1 VRLARPPVLQITIGE
16 RTVRAEAVRGRAAV
30 WAGEAAYESAMDLS
44 EVIARL
50 AAAPSERCRRLQ
62 VTVER
67 PPAQTRTLTDLPPV
81 RPRELRSLVANQA
94 GRFFRRN
101 GAALVTDAAWIEN
114 GSGRITQAAAVE
126 EPLVSAVV
134 SGANQ
139 AGLVV
144 ESITAAGVSPS
155 LQLLPNA
162 ERVTRA
168 QMRRDMVT
176 RMAIAASAV
185 WVIAGVLLG
194 ARLLGERRNIDAELA
209 AADAPL
215 AALRDVRQEMRTVE
229 SMIVGLTEA
238 RRARGEALA
247 ALARVSAAVPESTVV
262 TSYTWRG
269 DGSGLVA
276 GASRRAADVLAA
288 IERTHAVAN
297 PRISGAVVR
306 ETLAGHEW
314 ERFTILFGPATP

>member
-1 VRLARPPVLQITIGE
+1 MRLARSPVLHLTVGE
-16 RTVRAEAVRGRAAV
+16 RTVRAEAVRRRAPV
-30 WAGEAAYESAMDLS
+30 WVGEAAYESVADLS

-50 AAAPSERCRRLQ
+50 ASAPGERCRRLQ
-62 VTVER
+62 VTLER

-81 RPRELRSLVANQA
+81 RQRELRSLVANQA

-101 GAALVTDAAWIEN
+101 GAALVTDATWIVN
-114 GSGRITQAAAVE
+114 GGGRITQAAAVE
-126 EPLVSAVV
+126 EPLVLAVM

-144 ESITAAGVSPS
+144 ESITAAGVSAA
-155 LQLLPNA
+155 LQLLPNT
-162 ERVTRA
+162 ERVTRGR
-168 QMRRDMVT
+168 MRRRMVM
-176 RMAIAASAV
+176 RMTLAASAV
-185 WVIAGVLLG
+185 WVLAGVLFG
-194 ARLLGERRNIDAELA
+194 AQLVMERRSIDAELA

-229 SMIVGLTEA
+229 SMIVGLNEA

-247 ALARVSAAVPESTVV
+247 ALARVSAAVPDSTVV

-276 GASRRAADVLAA
+276 GAGRRAADVLAA

-314 ERFTILFGPATP
+314 ERFTILFGAATP

>member
-1 VRLARPPVLQITIGE
+1 
-16 RTVRAEAVRGRAAV
+16 
-30 WAGEAAYESAMDLS
+30 MS

-50 AAAPSERCRRLQ
+50 ASAPSERCRRLQ
-62 VTVER
+62 VTLER

-81 RPRELRSLVANQA
+81 RHRELRSLVANQA

-101 GAALVTDAAWIEN
+101 GAALVTDAAWVGN
-114 GSGRITQAAAVE
+114 GSGRITHAAAIE
-126 EPLVSAVV
+126 EPLVTAVV
-134 SGANQ
+134 SGAKQ

-144 ESITAAGVSPS
+144 ESITAAGVSS
-155 LQLLPNA
+155 VIQLLPNA
-162 ERVTRA
+162 ERATRA
-168 QMRRDMVT
+168 GVRRRMVMRLAV
-176 RMAIAASAV
+176 AASAV
-185 WVIAGVLLG
+185 WVLAGALFG
-194 ARLLGERRNIDAELA
+194 ARLLTERRNIDAELA

-229 SMIVGLTEA
+229 SMIVGLAEA

-247 ALARVSAAVPESTVV
+247 ALARVSAAVPDSTVV

-288 IERTHAVAN
+288 IERTHAVVN

-314 ERFTILFGPATP
+314 ERFTILFGAATP

>member
-1 VRLARPPVLQITIGE
+1 VRVARPPVLHLTIGE
-16 RTVRAEAVRGRAAV
+16 RTVRAEAVRGGAAV
-30 WAGEAAYESAMDLS
+30 WAGEAEYESATDLS

-50 AAAPSERCRRLQ
+50 AAAPSDRSRRLQ
-62 VTVER
+62 VTLER
-67 PPAQTRTLTDLPPV
+67 PPAQTRILTDLPPV

-101 GAALVTDAAWIEN
+101 GAALVTDATWIGN

-144 ESITAAGVSPS
+144 ESITAAGVSAA

-162 ERVTRA
+162 ERVTRERV
-168 QMRRDMVT
+168 RRRLVM
-176 RMAIAASAV
+176 RMALAASAV
-185 WVIAGVLLG
+185 WVLAGVLFG
-194 ARLLGERRNIDAELA
+194 ARLLRERRNIDAELA
-209 AADAPL
+209 AADTPL

-247 ALARVSAAVPESTVV
+247 ALARVSAAIPDSTVV

-269 DGSGLVA
+269 NGSGLVA
-276 GASRRAADVLAA
+276 GAGRHATDVLAA
-288 IERTHAVAN
+288 IERSHAVTN

-314 ERFTILFGPATP
+314 ERFTILFGAATP

>member
-1 VRLARPPVLQITIGE
+1 MRLARPPVLQLTIGE
-16 RTVRAEAVRGRAAV
+16 RTVRAEAVRGGAAV
-30 WAGEAAYESAMDLS
+30 WAGEAAYESATDLS

-50 AAAPSERCRRLQ
+50 ASAPSERCRRLQ
-62 VTVER
+62 VMLER
-67 PPAQTRTLTDLPPV
+67 PPVQTRTLTDLPPV
-81 RPRELRSLVANQA
+81 RQRELRSLVANQA

-101 GAALVTDAAWIEN
+101 GAPLVTDATWI
-114 GSGRITQAAAVE
+114 GKGTGRITHAAAVE
-126 EPLVSAVV
+126 EPVVSAVV

-144 ESITAAGVSPS
+144 ESITAAGVSS
-155 LQLLPNA
+155 ALQLLPNA
-162 ERVTRA
+162 ERATRA
-168 QMRRDMVT
+168 GVRRRIVT
-176 RMAIAASAV
+176 RMALATFAV
-185 WVIAGVLLG
+185 WVLAGALFG
-194 ARLLGERRNIDAELA
+194 ARLLTERRNIDAELA

-229 SMIVGLTEA
+229 SMIVGLAEA

-247 ALARVSAAVPESTVV
+247 ALARVSAAVPDSTVV

-314 ERFTILFGPATP
+314 ERFTILFGAVTP